1 MAKTKISSIDYL
13 VNIRRLLSLTE
24 SLIRNV
30 SFSDLGVDLEQD
42 LEHTICWTLLEICQ
56 VCDNLPDE
64 EVEGP
69 THIVCLLQ
77 DLVTWSSRYD
87 PSSKPCFHQITLMVE
102 SMLQN
107 RVKKQ

>member
-1 MAKTKISSIDYL
+1 MSKARISSIDYL

-30 SFSDLGVDLEQD
+30 SFSVSGVDID
-42 LEHTICWTLLEICQ
+42 LEHTIHWTLLEICL

-64 EVEGP
+64 ELDGGP

-77 DLVTWSSRYD
+77 DLVTWSSRHD
-87 PSSKPCFHQITLMVE
+87 PSSKPCFHQMTLMVE
-102 SMLQN
+102 RLLN
-107 RVKKQ
+107 KETN